1 MNGVRAEWHL
11 SDLTDDTIDPMG
23 TVAYS
28 TGVTIDLTAP
38 EEELQQLLT
47 RLMLREGRL
56 FDTGITCGYKD
67 NGQDCLTCPH
77 ATLDVGDKQSVLCRL
92 GKDEQTVA
100 NRLQDRR
107 RAQEQSVGDL
117 ADEAGAASE
126 LGELDP
132 ELAEFLTAV
141 GL

>member
-1 MNGVRAEWHL
+1 MTGVKAQWHL
-11 SDLTDDTIDPMG
+11 ADLTDESDDPMG
-23 TVAYS
+23 AVAYS
-28 TGVTIDLTAP
+28 TGVSIDLTAP
-38 EEELQQLLT
+38 DEELEALLT
-47 RLMLREGRL
+47 SLMLKEGRL
-56 FDTGITCGYKD
+56 FERGITCEYKD
-67 NGQDCLTCPH
+67 AGQDCLTCPH
-77 ATLDVGDKQSVLCRL
+77 ATLNVNDRQSVLCRL

-107 RAQEQSVGDL
+107 RARVECVGDL
-117 ADEAGAASE
+117 ADEASAASE